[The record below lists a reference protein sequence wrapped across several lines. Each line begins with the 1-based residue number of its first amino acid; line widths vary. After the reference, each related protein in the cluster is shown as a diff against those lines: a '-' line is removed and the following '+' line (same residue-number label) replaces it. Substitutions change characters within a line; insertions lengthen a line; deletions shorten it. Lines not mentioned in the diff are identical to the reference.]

1 MAGDRIW
8 ISPHLFTKLWLFAL
22 TDTELA
28 IYLAMAR
35 QRERYPYR
43 HGTEGIYL
51 CGDDRMTL
59 FQADTR
65 SLADH
70 RHAAPVRLDRLRQ
83 RPPTER
89 PARSETSRTGG
100 PNVR

>member
-43 HGTEGIYL
+43 HGTEAS
-51 CGDDRMTL
+51 T
-59 FQADTR
+59 
-65 SLADH
+65 S
-70 RHAAPVRLDRLRQ
+70 AA
-83 RPPTER
+83 T
-89 PARSETSRTGG
+89 TG
-100 PNVR
+100 